1 MFHHWAP
8 PTLSNISTFLMQ
20 PACVTNP
27 CAHCTQLVSSI
38 RAAMPVSHLS
48 EPLLEAIFPVYKEYI
63 TILLNLSEDGSQIR
77 AK

>member
-1 MFHHWAP
+1 
-8 PTLSNISTFLMQ
+8 
-20 PACVTNP
+20 
-27 CAHCTQLVSSI
+27 
-38 RAAMPVSHLS
+38 MPVSHLS